1 MPGVSVDGND
11 VLAVRDAT
19 RTAVERARRGDGPT
33 LLHCK
38 TFRWLFHA
46 MRDAPQPDMRATD
59 LLASWRARDRDP
71 IARFEDVL
79 IGRKLVTAGDVQAIR
94 EQAKRDLAAAVEFA
108 DKSPYPDPKDLLVDM
123 FAE

>member
-1 MPGVSVDGND
+1 VC
-11 VLAVRDAT
+11 DAA
-19 RTAVERARRGDGPT
+19 RQAVERARRGDGPT

-46 MRDAPQPDMRATD
+46 MRDAPQPDVRAAD
-59 LLASWRARDRDP
+59 LLASWRGRDRDP

-79 IGRKLVTAGDVQAIR
+79 IGRALVTAADVQAMR
-94 EQAKRDLAAAVEFA
+94 EQVKRDLARAVEFA
-108 DKSPYPDPKDLLVDM
+108 EKSPYPDPKDLLVDM